1 MKASVIPI
9 IDNDRSR
16 QVADRCI
23 SSGRKNGIEIAY
35 FTAFTPANDPIKIAE
50 SEGIPLDGFREK
62 YSRFHNTLAAFL
74 SHYWLWKVTAAGTE
88 GHLIFEHDAVILDP
102 IHLALVGD
110 IVNLGK
116 PSYGKFNTPMTL
128 GEGPLIS
135 KPYFP
140 GAHGYYISPKGAQQL
155 VDKAKTSAACPT
167 DIFIN
172 TNNFNNLK
180 EYYPWPVE
188 ARDSFTT
195 IQNET
200 GCLAKHNYGETYEI
214 I

>member
-1 MKASVIPI
+1 MKASVITM
-9 IDNDRSR
+9 IDSEKSR

-23 SSGRKNGIEIAY
+23 QSAARQGLTVSY
-35 FTAFTPANDPIKIAE
+35 FKAITPKDSPMKIASQE
-50 SEGIPLDGFREK
+50 QIPIEGFEEK
-62 YSRFHNTLAAFL
+62 YSRFENTLSAFL
-74 SHYWLWKVTAAGTE
+74 SHYWLWKMTAAGTTP
-88 GHLIFEHDAVILDP
+88 HVIFEHDAVVVDRIP
-102 IHLALVGD
+102 ITLSGD
-110 IVNLGK
+110 IVNLGA

-128 GEGPLIS
+128 GEGPLVS

-140 GAHGYYISPKGAQQL
+140 GAHGYYVTPRGAQML
-155 VDKAKTSAACPT
+155 IDKAKTDSCPT

-172 TNNFNNLK
+172 KNNFTNVK

-188 ARDSFTT
+188 AKDSFTT